1 MNDKTIF
8 EDIDRAIEAARDTE
22 GKLFEIKSRLQH
34 GASGDVDH
42 DLLREADQDDSD
54 KTRINIVLG
63 EKDLELLGKI
73 MFSHGVTNRSAMM
86 RYLIRLYARNEK
98 GHPAN
103 GI

>member
-8 EDIDRAIEAARDTE
+8 DDIDKAIEAARDAE
-22 GKLFEIKSRLQH
+22 GRLFEVKARLQE
-34 GASGDVDH
+34 GVSGQIDH

-54 KTRINIVLG
+54 KTRINVVLG

-73 MFSHGVTNRSAMM
+73 MARHGLSNRSGML

-98 GHPAN
+98 DHP
-103 GI
+103 